1 MRVLREWIRRVG
13 ATLRPDRRDDELAEE
28 LRLHMELVTADARRR
43 GHDPD
48 EAVRIARIAAGGS
61 SQAMDA
67 LRDQRG
73 VPWLEDAARDVS
85 YGLRT
90 LRRNPGFAA
99 TAILSLALGIGANT
113 GIFSLVDQVLLRL
126 LPVNDPDRLVLLN
139 WRGNALSSQ
148 FGGANVLSYPLCRD
162 LQEQTQF
169 FDGVFCRA
177 PATVNFSMG
186 RQYETVRAEMVS
198 GSYFSVLGVRAE
210 RGRLIGPSDDVYP
223 GEHPVVVLSYDYWRN
238 ALGGADDV
246 IGRGVFINGHPMT
259 VIGVAAA
266 DFRGM
271 DIGEPAG
278 LWVPAMMARQATLEL
293 DRVLDRRMA
302 WVHVFGRR
310 KSGVTPEEAKTGLQG
325 WFKATLDAET
335 RHESFPLVTASQR
348 DQFLASTID
357 VLPGAQGW
365 STLRGGLAKP
375 LWALMIGTT
384 LLLMLACLN
393 VASLL
398 LARGAE
404 RSQEFTTR
412 MALGA
417 THGRVARQLVVE
429 TLLIALAG
437 GALGILA
444 APVVSRVLLQFVPEG
459 VNLTPTLD
467 HRILLYAFI
476 ASIVAGT
483 LCGLAPAMQAARRPL
498 VTSINGRSTATGTA
512 VRFRKAIVAAQ
523 LAVTLVLLAGAGL
536 FVQTLT
542 RLHAKDRGFDS
553 STLLMFRGDPA
564 GIGYS
569 EADAPRVM
577 RDVLRKLHETP
588 NVERGAV
595 ANNSLLSG
603 VGPSRPLT
611 IESDRRIV
619 TERSVP
625 MMRVGPGFF
634 STLGAKVLAG
644 REFEEHDTLGLEK
657 TGARSVIVNES
668 FARRYFGIHNPV
680 GRRVGI
686 GGQPETQTNIEI
698 VGVVND
704 FSRRYLRDDADPEHI
719 FFPFSQTGELAGDGT
734 FYVRVRG
741 DPESAFATIRAAI
754 AEVDPRLPLTGLT
767 TIEDQISRA
776 LRSERMLATLSTA
789 FGMVALLLSVVGLF
803 GVMSFV
809 VAQRTQEIG
818 MRLALGATRAAA
830 IWLVIRDA
838 LMTIGAGIAVGTIA
852 AVTVAL
858 SASSWFNT
866 VLYGI
871 SPSDVGT
878 FAATTTVLMI
888 VALVACVAPAGR
900 AAMLSPMVAIRDQ
913 PESMWHNARLKVRQA
928 MRELATAND
937 RAVAPG
943 TLMSDVAGAVNRAD
957 SFPDAVQMALNTL
970 RERVGARFILLLEK
984 NAGGE
989 YGSPKCA
996 IPADGVLISRLRHYP
1011 HPLPLTADD
1020 FLVWERWAREFHSPH
1035 IAEIQRLAQS
1045 GARMAVPLR
1054 TKHELVAV
1062 LLLGPP
1068 EGAAPV
1074 ETSEGTRNEFT
1085 AAQTRLLDSAA
1096 DVFALLIEN
1105 ARLNERAIEQEKLR
1119 HDLALAAEVQR
1130 RLLPAQPPV
1139 CAAAS
1144 FAAFTLPARTVGGD
1158 YYDFLDL
1165 ADEQIGIAVA
1175 DIAGKGIPAALL
1187 MSAVQAS
1194 LRVMT
1199 GERDLPASKLAAQ
1212 MNRFLYASTATS
1224 SYATFFYAQLD
1235 VRNRR
1240 LRYVNAGH
1248 NPPFLARRTDEGVA
1262 ITDLTAGGTVLGLF
1276 PDVEYEDGGIDLRAG
1291 DLLLAYTDG
1300 VTEARNA
1307 DGEEFGEE
1315 RLKNFVCAAVGAP
1328 VEEISS
1334 TLTDRIREWIATAE
1348 QYDDITFVIAAVK

>member
-1 MRVLREWIRRVG
+1 
-13 ATLRPDRRDDELAEE
+13 
-28 LRLHMELVTADARRR
+28 
-43 GHDPD
+43 
-48 EAVRIARIAAGGS
+48 
-61 SQAMDA
+61 
-67 LRDQRG
+67 
-73 VPWLEDAARDVS
+73 
-85 YGLRT
+85 
-90 LRRNPGFAA
+90 
-99 TAILSLALGIGANT
+99 
-113 GIFSLVDQVLLRL
+113 
-126 LPVNDPDRLVLLN
+126 
-139 WRGNALSSQ
+139 
-148 FGGANVLSYPLCRD
+148 
-162 LQEQTQF
+162 
-169 FDGVFCRA
+169 
-177 PATVNFSMG
+177 
-186 RQYETVRAEMVS
+186 
-198 GSYFSVLGVRAE
+198 
-210 RGRLIGPSDDVYP
+210 
-223 GEHPVVVLSYDYWRN
+223 
-238 ALGGADDV
+238 
-246 IGRGVFINGHPMT
+246 
-259 VIGVAAA
+259 
-266 DFRGM
+266 
-271 DIGEPAG
+271 
-278 LWVPAMMARQATLEL
+278 
-293 DRVLDRRMA
+293 
-302 WVHVFGRR
+302 
-310 KSGVTPEEAKTGLQG
+310 
-325 WFKATLDAET
+325 
-335 RHESFPLVTASQR
+335 
-348 DQFLASTID
+348 
-357 VLPGAQGW
+357 
-365 STLRGGLAKP
+365 
-375 LWALMIGTT
+375 MIGTT

-404 RSQEFTTR
+404 RSQELTTR

-429 TLLIALAG
+429 TLLIAIAG

-444 APVVSRVLLQFVPEG
+444 APAVSRVLLQFVPEG
-459 VNLTPTLD
+459 VNLTPMLD
-467 HRILLYAFI
+467 HRILLYAFV

-483 LCGLAPAMQAARRPL
+483 LCGLAPATQAARRPL

-523 LAVTLVLLAGAGL
+523 IALTLVLLAGAGL

-577 RDVLRKLHETP
+577 RDVLRKLREAP
-588 NVERGAV
+588 SVERVSV
-595 ANNSLLSG
+595 ANNSLLG
-603 VGPSRPLT
+603 GIGPSRSLT
-611 IESDRRIV
+611 IESDQRIV
-619 TERSVP
+619 TPRPVP
-625 MMRVGPGFF
+625 MMRVGPDFF
-634 STLGAKVLAG
+634 STLGARILAG
-644 REFEEHDTLGLEK
+644 REFDEHDTLGLEK
-657 TGARSVIVNES
+657 TAARSVIVNES
-668 FARRYFGIHNPV
+668 FARRYFGGHNPI
-680 GRRVGI
+680 GRRVGN
-686 GGQPETQTNIEI
+686 GSQPETETNIEI

-704 FSRRYLRDDADPEHI
+704 FSRRFVRDDANPEHI
-719 FFPFSQTGELAGDGT
+719 FFPFAQTGELAGDGT

-754 AEVDPRLPLTGLT
+754 AEVDSRLPLAGLT

-789 FGMVALLLSVVGLF
+789 FGVVALLLSVVGLF

-830 IWLVIRDA
+830 MWLVIRDA
-838 LMTIGAGIAVGTIA
+838 LVTIGAGIAVGTIV
-852 AVTVAL
+852 AVTVGLAAAPWL
-858 SASSWFNT
+858 NT
-866 VLYGI
+866 VLYGV

-878 FAATTTVLMI
+878 FAATTTLLMI

-913 PESMWHNARLKVRQA
+913 PASMWHSARLKVRQA
-928 MRELATAND
+928 MRELVAVSD
-937 RAVAPG
+937 HAVAPE
-943 TLMSDVAGAVNRAD
+943 TLMTDVAGAVNRAA
-957 SFPDAVQMALNTL
+957 SFPDAVQMALRTL
-970 RERVGARFILLLEK
+970 RDRVGARFILLLEK

-989 YGSPKCA
+989 YRCPNCA
-996 IPADGVLISRLRHYP
+996 IPADGVLINRLRHYP
-1011 HPLPLTADD
+1011 HPLPLTAGD
-1020 FLVWERWAREFHSPH
+1020 FQTWERWAREFQSPH
-1035 IAEIQRLAQS
+1035 VAEIQQLAQS

-1068 EGAAPV
+1068 EGAAFV
-1074 ETSEGTRNEFT
+1074 ETSAGTRDEFT

-1105 ARLNERAIEQEKLR
+1105 ARLNERALEQEKLR
-1119 HDLALAAEVQR
+1119 RDVALAAEVQK

-1165 ADEQIGIAVA
+1165 ADGRIGIAIA

-1194 LRVMT
+1194 LRVMAE
-1199 GERDLPASKLAAQ
+1199 ERDLSPSKLAAQ
-1212 MNRFLYASTATS
+1212 MNRFLYGSTATS

-1235 VRNRR
+1235 FRNWR

-1248 NPPFLARRTDEGVA
+1248 NPPFLVRRIGEDVA

-1276 PDVEYEDGGIDLRAG
+1276 PDVGYEDGDIELRAG
-1291 DLLLAYTDG
+1291 DLLVAYTDG
-1300 VTEARNA
+1300 VTEARDA

-1315 RLKNFVCAAVGAP
+1315 RLKKFLRAVVGAP
-1328 VEEISS
+1328 VEEIASS
-1334 TLTDRIREWIATAE
+1334 LTDRVREWIGTAE
-1348 QYDDITFVIAAVK
+1348 QYDDVTFVIAAMK

>member
-1 MRVLREWIRRVG
+1 MRILREWMHRIG
-13 ATLRPDRRDDELAEE
+13 ATLRPNRRDDDLAEE
-28 LRLHMELVTADARRR
+28 LRLHMELAAEDAGRR
-43 GHDPD
+43 GHDPG
-48 EAVRIARIAAGGS
+48 EAARIARMTAGGS
-61 SQAMDA
+61 PQAMDA

-73 VPWLEDAARDVS
+73 MPWLEDAARDVS

-90 LRRNPGFAA
+90 LKRNPGFAA
-99 TAILSLALGIGANT
+99 TAILSLALGIGANA

-126 LPVNDPDRLVLLN
+126 LPVNDPQRLVLLD
-139 WRGNALSSQ
+139 WKGSALSAQ
-148 FGGANVLSYPLCRD
+148 FGHSDLLSYPLCRD
-162 LQEQTQF
+162 LQEQRQF

-177 PATVNFSMG
+177 PATVNVSTG
-186 RQYETVRAEMVS
+186 HQYETVGAEMVS

-210 RGRLIGPSDDVYP
+210 RGRLIGPSDDVHA
-223 GEHPVVVLSYDYWRN
+223 GEHPFVVLSYDYWRK
-238 ALGGADDV
+238 AFGGADEA
-246 IGRGVFINGHPMT
+246 IGREVFINGRPMT

-266 DFRGM
+266 GFRGI

-302 WVHVFGRR
+302 WVNVIGRL
-310 KSGVTPEEAKTGLQG
+310 KSDVTIEHAKAGLQS

-335 RHESFPLVTASQR
+335 RHESFPSVTASQR
-348 DQFLASTID
+348 DEFLASTID
-357 VLPGAQGW
+357 VRPAAQGW
-365 STLRGGLAKP
+365 STLRAGLADP

-404 RSQEFTTR
+404 RSQELTTR

-417 THGRVARQLVVE
+417 THGRVARQLIVE

-467 HRILLYAFI
+467 HRILLYAI
-476 ASIVAGT
+476 VASIMAGM

-498 VTSINGRSTATGTA
+498 VTSINGRSTATGTS
-512 VRFRKAIVAAQ
+512 VRFRKAIVIAQ

-577 RDVLRKLHETP
+577 RDVLQKLREAP
-588 NVERGAV
+588 GVERVSV
-595 ANNSLLSG
+595 ANNSLLAG
-603 VGPSRPLT
+603 LGPSRVLT

-619 TERSVP
+619 TPRAVP
-625 MMRVGPGFF
+625 MMRVGPDFF
-634 STLGAKVLAG
+634 STLGARILAG
-644 REFEEHDTLGLEK
+644 REFEERDTLGLEK
-657 TGARSVIVNES
+657 TGVRSVIVNES
-668 FARRYFGIHNPV
+668 FVRRYFGSDNPV
-680 GRRVGI
+680 GRRVGE
-686 GGQPETQTNIEI
+686 GTQPDTETNIEI

-704 FSRRYLRDDADPEHI
+704 FSRRFLRDDANPEHI
-719 FFPFSQTGELAGDGT
+719 FIPFGQTGELAGDGT

-741 DPESAFATIRAAI
+741 DPESAFATIHAAI
-754 AEVDPRLPLTGLT
+754 AEVDPRLPLSGLT
-767 TIEDQISRA
+767 TIDDQISRA
-776 LRSERMLATLSTA
+776 LRPERMLATLSTA
-789 FGMVALLLSVVGLF
+789 FGAVALLLSVVGLF

-830 IWLVIRDA
+830 MWLVIRDA
-838 LMTIGAGIAVGTIA
+838 LMTIGAGIALGAIA
-852 AVTVAL
+852 AVAVGLA
-858 SASSWFNT
+858 AAPWFST
-866 VLYGI
+866 VLYGVA
-871 SPSDVGT
+871 PSDVGT
-878 FAATTTVLMI
+878 FAATTTVLLV
-888 VALVACVAPAGR
+888 VALVACAAPAGR

-913 PESMWHNARLKVRQA
+913 PASMWHSARLKVRQT
-928 MRELATAND
+928 MRELAAGSEH
-937 RAVAPG
+937 AVAPEI
-943 TLMSDVAGAVNRAD
+943 LMSDVAGAVNRAD
-957 SFPDAVQMALNTL
+957 SFPEAVQLALNTL

-989 YGSPKCA
+989 YGCPTCA

-1011 HPLPLTADD
+1011 HPLPLTAGD
-1020 FLVWERWAREFHSPH
+1020 FLVWERWAREFQSPH
-1035 IAEIQRLAQS
+1035 LAEIQRLAHS

-1062 LLLGPP
+1062 LLLG
-1068 EGAAPV
+1068 
-1074 ETSEGTRNEFT
+1074 TSDEFT
-1085 AAQTRLLDSAA
+1085 TAQTQLLDSAA

-1105 ARLNERAIEQEKLR
+1105 ARLNERAIEQEKLH
-1119 HDLALAAEVQR
+1119 HDLRLAAEVQR
-1130 RLLPAQPPV
+1130 QLLPAQPPV
-1139 CAAAS
+1139 CAAAT

-1165 ADEQIGIAVA
+1165 GNGRIGIAVA
-1175 DIAGKGIPAALL
+1175 DIAGKGIAAALL

-1194 LRVMT
+1194 LRVMA
-1199 GERDLPASKLAAQ
+1199 GEHDLPVSTLASQ
-1212 MNRFLYASTATS
+1212 MNRFLYKSTATS

-1235 VRNRR
+1235 LPNGR

-1248 NPPFLARRTDEGVA
+1248 NPPFLVRRSGEDVA
-1262 ITDLTAGGTVLGLF
+1262 ITGLSAGGTVLGLF
-1276 PDVEYEDGGIDLRAG
+1276 PAVEYQDGDIDLRAG
-1291 DLLLAYTDG
+1291 DLLVAYTDG

-1315 RLKNFVCAAVGAP
+1315 RLKEFLRSAVGTP
-1328 VEEISS
+1328 VEEIAS
-1334 TLTDRIREWIATAE
+1334 TLTDRIREWGTAVE
-1348 QYDDITFVIAAVK
+1348 QYDDVTFVIAAVK